1 MKKILRKIEPVVAS
15 FALVLSVIA
24 ANRACALFA
33 HQPKLSDRVRSLRK
47 F

>member
-1 MKKILRKIEPVVAS
+1 MKKILRKFDTVVAS

-24 ANRACALFA
+24 ANQACALFA
-33 HQPKLSDRVRSLRK
+33 HQPKLPDSVRSLRK